1 MKINVKMQG
10 LNQAVSDIRR
20 YSESKVE
27 GVKRVIAESTVNI
40 QSDAVSLAPEDT
52 GNLKNSIDF
61 NITKEG
67 LGGEVFA
74 SAEYA
79 PDVEFGTKPHKI
91 RAKDGGVLAFKKN
104 GKMVFAKSVNH
115 PGTPAQPFL
124 FPAFEAEMP
133 NYKSAL
139 QKELSEK

>member
-1 MKINVKMQG
+1 MKINVKMKG
-10 LNQAVSDIRR
+10 LNQAAADIRR

-27 GVKRVIAESTVNI
+27 GIKRVIVESTVNI
-40 QSDAVSLAPEDT
+40 QDDAVSLAPEDT
-52 GNLKNSIDF
+52 GNLKSSIDF

-79 PDVEFGTKPHKI
+79 PDVEFGTQPHKI
-91 RAKDGGVLAFKKN
+91 QAKNGGVLAFKKN
-104 GKMVFAKSVNH
+104 GKTVFAKSVNH
-115 PGTPAQPFL
+115 PGTAAQPFL

-133 NYKSAL
+133 KYKSAL
-139 QKELSEK
+139 QKELNSK